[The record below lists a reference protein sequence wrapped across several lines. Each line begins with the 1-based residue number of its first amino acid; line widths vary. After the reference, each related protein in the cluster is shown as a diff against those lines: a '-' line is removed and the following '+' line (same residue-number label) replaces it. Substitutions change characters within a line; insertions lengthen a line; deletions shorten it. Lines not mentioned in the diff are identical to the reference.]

1 MGTGGAGAH
10 AGHRLNHRGGGLSLP
25 VVDTTVYFNPA
36 CSNCRTTQSL
46 LREHG
51 VEAEYVEYLVLLQR
65 PIVIGSALD

>member
-1 MGTGGAGAH
+1 M
-10 AGHRLNHRGGGLSLP
+10 
-25 VVDTTVYFNPA
+25 
-36 CSNCRTTQSL
+36 